1 MKKNNHGIFII
12 NVGSISTKVALFD
25 GATAL
30 IQETITYTDDELTG
44 YKSVIDQL
52 PRRKKDVLD
61 CMTRNDLD
69 PVEVDIIISRGG
81 LGKPGPGGA
90 YKINKNMCDDL
101 LSGKYGVHASSLG
114 PVIALSM
121 AEKTA
126 IQAIV
131 IDPPSTDEFQQLA
144 RISGLP
150 EIERRSAFHALN
162 QRAAARRA
170 AAELGKNYED
180 TNLIV
185 AHLGG
190 GITIGAHERGRI
202 IDSTHGLEE
211 GPLTPER
218 AGSLPTLNLVDLAL
232 SGKYTRD
239 EMRKK
244 LTGNGGISAYLGT
257 TDAIKIEKKISRG
270 DKTAGI
276 VYQAMA
282 YQTAK
287 EIGSMSTVLKGKVN
301 GIILT
306 GGLAHS
312 GMLTEWIEQ
321 RTRFIAPI
329 FVYPGENEMVA
340 MATGALRVLL
350 GEETAR
356 QY

>member
-1 MKKNNHGIFII
+1 MKKTNHSIFVI
-12 NVGSISTKVALFD
+12 NMGSISTKVALFD
-25 GATAL
+25 GATTL
-30 IQETITYTDDELTG
+30 IQETITYTDDDLTEH
-44 YKSVIDQL
+44 KNVIDQL
-52 PRRKKDVLD
+52 PRRKRDILD
-61 CMTRNDLD
+61 FTTKNDID

-81 LGKPGPGGA
+81 LGRPGPGGT
-90 YKINKNMCDDL
+90 YEINKNMCDDL

-121 AEKTA
+121 TEKTA

-131 IDPPSTDEFQQLA
+131 TDPPSTDEFQQLA
-144 RISGLP
+144 RVSGLP
-150 EIERRSAFHALN
+150 EIERGSAFHALN

-170 AAELGKNYED
+170 AAELGKNYENI
-180 TNLIV
+180 NLIV

-190 GITIGAHERGRI
+190 GITIGAHERGRV

-218 AGSLPTLNLVDLAL
+218 AGSLPTLKLVDLAL
-232 SGKYTRD
+232 SGEYTRD

-244 LTGNGGISAYLGT
+244 LTGNGGISAYLGVT
-257 TDAIKIEKKISRG
+257 NAMKVEKRIKKG
-270 DKTAGI
+270 DKTAEI

-287 EIGSMSTVLKGKVN
+287 EIGSMSTVLKGRVN

-312 GMLTEWIEQ
+312 TMLTEWIEQ

-329 FVYPGENEMVA
+329 FVYPGEDEMAA

-350 GEETAR
+350 GKETVK

>member
-1 MKKNNHGIFII
+1 MKKTNHSIFVI
-12 NVGSISTKVALFD
+12 NMGSISTKVALFD

-30 IQETITYTDDELTG
+30 IQKTITYTDDELTG
-44 YKSVIDQL
+44 YKNVIDQL
-52 PRRKKDVLD
+52 PRRKRDILD
-61 CMTRNDLD
+61 FTTRNDID
-69 PVEVDIIISRGG
+69 PGEVDIIISRGG
-81 LGKPGPGGA
+81 LGRPGPGGV

-131 IDPPSTDEFQQLA
+131 IDPPSTDEFQPLA

-170 AAELGKNYED
+170 AAELGENYED
-180 TNLIV
+180 INLIV

-190 GITIGAHERGRI
+190 GITIGAHERGRV

-218 AGSLPTLNLVDLAL
+218 AGSLPTISLVDLAL

-239 EMRKK
+239 ELRKK
-244 LTGNGGISAYLGT
+244 LTGNGGISAYLGA
-257 TDAIKIEKKISRG
+257 TDAMKVEKRIKKG
-270 DKTAGI
+270 DKDAEV

-282 YQTAK
+282 YQAAK

-312 GMLTEWIEQ
+312 VMLTEWIEQ

-329 FVYPGENEMVA
+329 FVYPGEDEMAA
-340 MATGALRVLL
+340 MATGAMRVLL
-350 GEETAR
+350 GKETVR

>member
-1 MKKNNHGIFII
+1 MKKTNHSIFVI
-12 NVGSISTKVALFD
+12 NMGSTSTKVALFD

-30 IQETITYTDDELTG
+30 IQEAITYTDDELTG
-44 YKSVIDQL
+44 YKNVIDQL
-52 PRRKKDVLD
+52 PRRKRDLLD
-61 CMTRNDLD
+61 FTTRNDID
-69 PVEVDIIISRGG
+69 PGEVDIIISRGG
-81 LGKPGPGGA
+81 LGRPGLGGG
-90 YKINKNMCDDL
+90 YEINMKMCDDL

-114 PVIALSM
+114 PVIALSI
-121 AEKTA
+121 AEKTG

-131 IDPPSTDEFQQLA
+131 IDPPSTDEFQPLA

-170 AAELGKNYED
+170 ATELGKNYED
-180 TNLIV
+180 INLIV

-190 GITIGAHERGRI
+190 GITIGAHERGRV

-218 AGSLPTLNLVDLAL
+218 AGSLPTISLVSLAL

-239 EMRKK
+239 ELRKK
-244 LTGNGGISAYLGT
+244 LTGNGGISAYLGA
-257 TDAIKIEKKISRG
+257 TDAMKVEKRIKKG
-270 DKTAGI
+270 DKDAEV
-276 VYQAMA
+276 VYRAMA

-287 EIGSMSTVLKGKVN
+287 EIGSMSTVLKGRVN

-312 GMLTEWIEQ
+312 GILTKWIEQ

-329 FVYPGENEMVA
+329 FVYPGEDEMAA

-350 GEETAR
+350 GEETVR